1 MRLSQAEL
9 YHCGYADDLALSVI
23 KWWESSRS
31 FNPDTGLLPLLDL
44 ERSLWSQYW
53 PWYCPAPLI
62 VPHISGSMHQ
72 PAPSAGPEQYTWR
85 VSLDVS
91 HFSPSEISLSVKDGF
106 LQIGGRHEERPDEHG
121 FVARCFTRKYRLP
134 AEIDVAKIVSWLSA
148 DGILTVEAPVPA
160 PSDPVTV
167 IIPIKVEVEDQPEID
182 ATSDERET
190 ETLYPEASKT
200 IEIEVEVHKES
211 SARGEEQREE
221 EIAEESSENITE
233 ESKPESTEELE
244 SPIREEEE
252 QGEEKREEESSVRE
266 EEQGEKR
273 EEESTVGGEEHG
285 EEKREEESSENITE
299 ESKPES
305 TEGLES
311 PEDVQDKESEEE
323 ISPSQEEIAA
333 CKGCDISQKIL

>member
-1 MRLSQAEL
+1 MQL
-9 YHCGYADDLALSVI
+9 GYPVRSSAPRGPSPDVER

-148 DGILTVEAPVPA
+148 DGILTVEAPVRSWSRSLMKHN
-160 PSDPVTV
+160 SDRPRRGCGSKCSFSSFVF
-167 IIPIKVEVEDQPEID
+167 P
-182 ATSDERET
+182 T
-190 ETLYPEASKT
+190 ET
-200 IEIEVEVHKES
+200 
-211 SARGEEQREE
+211 
-221 EIAEESSENITE
+221 
-233 ESKPESTEELE
+233 
-244 SPIREEEE
+244 
-252 QGEEKREEESSVRE
+252 
-266 EEQGEKR
+266 
-273 EEESTVGGEEHG
+273 
-285 EEKREEESSENITE
+285 
-299 ESKPES
+299 
-305 TEGLES
+305 
-311 PEDVQDKESEEE
+311 
-323 ISPSQEEIAA
+323 
-333 CKGCDISQKIL
+333 